1 MTHVEA
7 DLRRE
12 ARSARGG
19 LRLLA
24 ALLVAVAPMCA
35 QTQDPPTRPDGE
47 SRRPQNGEAATL
59 DRLRADLAQPGAEGA
74 RQRLAAIEHLLS
86 LSDDRPHQMLA
97 ERIATTED
105 PDGVRAPV
113 LEALVRRLRNPVDP
127 VFGETAPREPKL
139 RIVRAYAEALAT
151 FWFDDSTIEGV
162 PPGPLGALAREAIV
176 LMPAR
181 ALIEAQ
187 RQILSSPDATIALRI
202 ATLRAAGDTQDLQFG
217 GMLADFLAD
226 KDPAIR
232 RAASTAL
239 RYLTFHDATFENREQ
254 YEAWGALNE
263 RRTYVELAEDAARRA
278 ARREREHVEQIAALQ
293 RSASADLVRALTEK
307 RKAIDWAEVGKLTL
321 TEDPESLS
329 GCLAQLRRTLAEGVA
344 NDEGQGRA
352 AFARDLVQRYRMDAP
367 QDRAMRPMLLE
378 VAASVVRAADAEAYA
393 EVGAELLAQLA
404 SPDPALQSAALRSMR
419 RFQSPES
426 RAAIVAVATAA
437 MARGGDDPVF
447 AQALG
452 ALSATGEG
460 QWRSP
465 AEGGIGR
472 AEWHAL
478 IKTVCV
484 GDFPRERRNEAV
496 AMALLV
502 DRDGKRAPESF
513 ELLLG
518 IAKDPAREPDFRN
531 ACLIHLQSWREDAV
545 RAGALVEALTALLGD
560 SERDVRLFAAESLTR
575 LPEGA
580 EEQKAAWIRGIVD
593 RLRDLLQVETNSAV
607 VRAMLACLVACTR
620 EPGKP
625 EAAIGALNVAI
636 EEVGKSASE
645 DAQSRVSALLQTLTE
660 IAADPRAGQGQWVG
674 ACDMLVR
681 HQRRRM
687 LRHVLV
693 SHNAISLAKDL
704 RSSDQ
709 ILVGRARSAVRFVLL
724 AAISKPEDETW
735 ESSDELRRE
744 AADVRAVFESAPQ
757 GMKLPDSMDAPAFR
771 LLRLQ
776 VLLATGGHKEVV
788 ALSRVWLEERD
799 PKDWEPLSPFQQE
812 TVRYLCAEAQ
822 ARDGKLADAVQTLAR
837 LPQGQVPDPRLVG
850 VAERLGR
857 AFLATDAGRAV
868 EWLTVSVRGTK
879 DEDPAMRDR
888 LVALW
893 EARLAHAPQE
903 RASVLAEVDRKIAMF
918 EAADCPEN
926 LKQAVARLRAQKGN

>member
-12 ARSARGG
+12 ACSARGVS
-19 LRLLA
+19 RLLA
-24 ALLVAVAPMCA
+24 ALLAAVAPVCA
-35 QTQDPPTRPDGE
+35 QTQDPPTRPDAE
-47 SRRPQNGEAATL
+47 SRRPQNGEAAAL
-59 DRLRADLAQPGAEGA
+59 ERLRAELAQPGAEGA

-86 LSDDRPHQMLA
+86 LPDDRPHRLLA

-105 PDGVRAPV
+105 PDGVRAPA

-176 LMPAR
+176 LMPSR

-187 RQILSSPDATIALRI
+187 RQILASPDANIALRI

-226 KDPAIR
+226 KDPVIR
-232 RAASTAL
+232 KAASTAL
-239 RYLTFHDATFENREQ
+239 RYLTFREATFETREQ
-254 YEAWGALNE
+254 YEAWAAENE

-278 ARREREHVEQIAALQ
+278 ARREREHVEQVAAM
-293 RSASADLVRALTEK
+293 RRTAAADLVRALTEK

-321 TEDPESLS
+321 AEDHESLAA
-329 GCLAQLRRTLAEGVA
+329 CLGQLRRTLADGVA
-344 NDEGQGRA
+344 GDEGQGRA
-352 AFARDLVQRYRMDAP
+352 AFARDLVQRYRQDAP
-367 QDRAMRPMLLE
+367 QDRAIRPLLLE
-378 VAASVVRAADAEAYA
+378 VAASVVRAADAEAHV

-404 SPDPALQSAALRSMR
+404 SSDPALQSAALRSMR

-452 ALSATGEG
+452 ALSASGEG
-460 QWRSP
+460 QWRAP

-478 IKTVCV
+478 IKAVCT
-484 GDFPRERRNEAV
+484 GNFPRERRNEAI

-518 IAKDPAREPDFRN
+518 IARDPSREPDIRN
-531 ACLIHLQSWREDAV
+531 ACLIHLQSWREDPA
-545 RAGALVEALTALLGD
+545 RAGALVEALTMLLGD
-560 SERDVRLFAAESLTR
+560 AERDVRLFAAESLAR

-580 EEQKAAWIRGIVD
+580 EEQKASWITGIVETLRD
-593 RLRDLLQVETNSAV
+593 RLQLEANAAV
-607 VRAMLACLVACTR
+607 VRAMLECLVACTR

-645 DAQSRVSALLQTLTE
+645 DAQARVAVLLQALTE
-660 IAADPRAGQGQWVG
+660 IAADPRAAQGQWVG
-674 ACDMLVR
+674 ACEMLVR

-693 SHNAISLAKDL
+693 SHNAIGLAKDT

-709 ILVGRARSAVRFVLL
+709 MLAGRARSAMRFVLL
-724 AAISKPEDETW
+724 AAISKPENEAWDA
-735 ESSDELRRE
+735 SDELRRE
-744 AADVRAVFESAPQ
+744 AADVRVAFDAIPP
-757 GMKLPDSMDAPAFR
+757 GMKLPESIESPAFR

-776 VLLATGGHKEVV
+776 ALLATAGNKEVV
-788 ALSRVWLEERD
+788 ALSRAWLDERD
-799 PKDWEPLSPFQQE
+799 PKDWEPLNATQQE
-812 TVRYLCAEAQ
+812 TVRYLCADAQ

-868 EWLTVSVRGTK
+868 EWLGVSVRGTK
-879 DEDPAMRDR
+879 DDDPAMRER

-893 EARLAHAPQE
+893 EARLAHTPQE
-903 RASVLAEVDRKIAMF
+903 RASVLAEIDRKIAMF

-926 LKQAVARLRAQKGN
+926 LKQSVARLRAQKGN

>member
-7 DLRRE
+7 DLRRK
-12 ARSARGG
+12 ARPAGG
-19 LRLLA
+19 SLRLFA
-24 ALLVAVAPMCA
+24 ALLAGIAPICA
-35 QTQDPPTRPDGE
+35 QTQDPPSRPDGE
-47 SRRPQNGEAATL
+47 SRRQQNGEAAML
-59 DRLRADLAQPGAEGA
+59 DRLRAELAQPGAEGA
-74 RQRLAAIEHLLS
+74 RQRLGAIEHLLS
-86 LSDDRPHQMLA
+86 LPDDRAHQMLA
-97 ERIATTED
+97 ERVATTED
-105 PDGVRAPV
+105 PDGVRAPA

-176 LMPAR
+176 LMPSR

-187 RQILSSPDATIALRI
+187 RQILASPDATIAVRI

-254 YEAWGALNE
+254 YEAWAAQNE

-278 ARREREHVEQIAALQ
+278 ARREREHVEQVAALR

-307 RKAIDWAEVGKLTL
+307 RKAIDWVEVGKLTL
-321 TEDPESLS
+321 TEDPESLAA
-329 GCLAQLRRTLAEGVA
+329 CLAQLRRTLAEGVA
-344 NDEGQGRA
+344 SDEGQGRA

-367 QDRAMRPMLLE
+367 QDRSMRPMLLE

-404 SPDPALQSAALRSMR
+404 SSDPALQSAALRSMR

-426 RAAIVAVATAA
+426 RAAIVSVATAA
-437 MARGGDDPVF
+437 MARGGDDLVF

-478 IKTVCV
+478 IKTVCL

-502 DRDGKRAPESF
+502 DRDGKRASESF
-513 ELLLG
+513 DLLLG
-518 IAKDPAREPDFRN
+518 IAKDPTREPDFRN
-531 ACLIHLQSWREDAV
+531 ACLIHLQSWRDDPA
-545 RAGALVEALTALLGD
+545 RASALVGALTTLLGD
-560 SERDVRLFAAESLTR
+560 AERDVRLFAAESLSR

-580 EEQKAAWIRGIVD
+580 EEQKSAWIAGIVETLRD
-593 RLRDLLQVETNSAV
+593 RLQTESNAAV

-636 EEVGKSASE
+636 EEVSKAASE
-645 DAQSRVSALLQTLTE
+645 DSQSRVAALLQTLTE
-660 IAADPRAGQGQWVG
+660 IAADPRAAQGQWVG
-674 ACDMLVR
+674 ACEMLVR

-693 SHNAISLAKDL
+693 SHNAVGLAKDT
-704 RSSDQ
+704 RSSDP
-709 ILVGRARSAVRFVLL
+709 ILSGRARSAMRYLLL
-724 AAISKPEDETW
+724 AGINKPES
-735 ESSDELRRE
+735 ESWDASEELRRE
-744 AADVRAVFESAPQ
+744 ALDVRIAFDAIPA
-757 GMKLPDSMDAPAFR
+757 GTKLPESVDSPAFR

-776 VLLATGGHKEVV
+776 VLLVTAGYKEIL
-788 ALSRVWLEERD
+788 ALARVWLEERD

-812 TVRYLCAEAQ
+812 SVRYLCADAQ
-822 ARDGKLADAVQTLAR
+822 TRDGKLADAVQTLAR

-893 EARLAHAPQE
+893 EARLAHEPKD
-903 RASVLAEVDRKIAMF
+903 RGSVLAEVDRKIAMF

-926 LKQAVARLRAQKGN
+926 LKQAVARLRTQKGN